1 MYMRHL
7 ICTALAALTLVSCSR
22 DPNYLKQKYL
32 DSGNAWFA
40 KQRYKEASIMYRK
53 AIEKDRKFGPAY
65 YHLALV
71 DLKLEQVSNAY
82 EALRR
87 ACELLPKN
95 GADSNDATLK
105 LAEII
110 LMSASSQQ
118 DPEPLLKEVQP
129 MVDGLLKA
137 NPNSWEGH
145 KLNGDIALLKATA
158 AFRAGNSTDTKA
170 DIATAIQEYR
180 TSLASKPGDYII
192 TLALGRTLT
201 LDGEAAE
208 AETLFK
214 GLVEKDKVNLN
225 AYYELYK
232 IYFSQKR
239 YPEAEAVLKNGI
251 AAVPGDSS
259 LRLTLAQFYFAT
271 NRQDALVALLN
282 DMKKDLKRFPQ
293 AYFESGDFYSRI
305 GQYDNALKQF
315 EDGIQKDPGQKNS
328 YLKREI
334 EVFIRQNNVVMAQ
347 SKNDQILKND
357 PNDPE
362 AKGLRATFMLDK
374 GQIDEAAADLQ
385 SVVTARPGNW
395 VARFNLGRA
404 FFAKGEYEQARQ
416 QFDECVNLNPT
427 YLPARYA
434 QTQVAIVRKDYDA
447 ALHAADEIL
456 KVKPDSIQGRVM
468 KAASLQ
474 RLNRYDDARK
484 LLNDV
489 LDKNPKQVESLLE
502 LGVLDLNQ
510 KKTKDA
516 LAHFQ
521 RAYEA
526 QPQNIRG
533 LLGESRALL
542 MDGQAEKSVDLVRQ
556 AAQKTPSFQLQREL
570 GNAQMAA
577 RQFDASIAT
586 YQGLLNSTTDMKI
599 KGDLWS
605 RIGESYRYKGDFPKS
620 IEFMEQAT
628 KALPENSAIATNLA
642 LLYDA
647 GNDLPKA
654 RTYYEKALKVDPNN
668 PLALNNLAY
677 LITETNG
684 DLNEAMRLATEAK
697 QKLPSFLEVDD
708 TIGWIYLKKN
718 IPNSAID
725 QFKRLV
731 AEQPLNPIYHYH
743 YAMALQQKGD
753 TVNAKAQCE
762 LALAQRPQKSLEQQI
777 HTLQATLK

>member
-1 MYMRHL
+1 MYTRHL

-32 DSGNAWFA
+32 DSGN
-40 KQRYKEASIMYRK
+40 KYYDQKRYPEASIFYRK
-53 AIEKDRKFGPAY
+53 AIDKDRKFGPAY
-65 YHLALV
+65 YRLALV

-129 MVDGLLKA
+129 MVDGLLKN

-282 DMKKDLKRFPQ
+282 DMKKDLKQFPQ
-293 AYFESGDFYSRI
+293 AYFQTGDFYGRI
-305 GQYDNALKQF
+305 GQYDNALKQY
-315 EDGIQKDPGQKNS
+315 EDGIQKDPAQKNS

-334 EVFIRQNNVVMAQ
+334 EVFIRENNIVMAQ

-416 QFDECVNLNPT
+416 QFDKCVDLNPG

-434 QTQVAIVRKDYDA
+434 QTQVAIVTGNFDA
-447 ALHAADEIL
+447 ALHDSDDIL

-502 LGVLDLNQ
+502 IGVLDLNQ

-516 LAHFQ
+516 LEHFR

-586 YQGLLNSTTDMKI
+586 YQGLLNSTTDMRL

-628 KALPENSAIATNLA
+628 KALPDNAAIATNLA
-642 LLYDA
+642 LLYEA
-647 GNDLPKA
+647 GQDLPKA
-654 RTYYEKALKVDPNN
+654 RTYYERALKIDQNN

-762 LALAQRPQKSLEQQI
+762 LALANRPQKPLEQQI